1 MKQDRH
7 AGSTELFGKE
17 GRQENLEVDDKN
29 ERVMQSYC
37 AKYKSSI
44 IF

>member
-7 AGSTELFGKE
+7 AGSTELFREE

-29 ERVMQSYC
+29 ERVM
-37 AKYKSSI
+37 
-44 IF
+44 

>member
-17 GRQENLEVDDKN
+17 GRQENLEADDKN
-29 ERVMQSYC
+29 ERVIHWVIVQKTK
-37 AKYKSSI
+37 AV
-44 IF
+44 